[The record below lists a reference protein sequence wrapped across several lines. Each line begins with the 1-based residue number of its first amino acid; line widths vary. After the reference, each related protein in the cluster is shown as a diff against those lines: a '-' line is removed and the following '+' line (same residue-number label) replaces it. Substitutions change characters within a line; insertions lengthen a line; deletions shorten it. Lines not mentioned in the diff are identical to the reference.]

1 MSAPEPLAA
10 EDQALLEK
18 LATRVVELRMETP
31 AILTLETVRPMAF
44 LSSQA
49 MIFFEPF
56 AQMLFRAPD
65 YQRFTRLVSRQEALE
80 FLTTAIEARAD
91 ARDRPAEPKESR
103 R

>member
-1 MSAPEPLAA
+1 MNAPEPLVPD
-10 EDQALLEK
+10 DQALLEK
-18 LATRVVELRMETP
+18 LAARIVELRMETP
-31 AILTLETVRPMAF
+31 AILALETVRPMAF

-65 YQRFTRLVSRQEALE
+65 YRRFTALVSRQEALE

-91 ARDRPAEPKESR
+91 ARDRPVTPTESR